1 MIIFGGSA
9 STKFAQRVSKSAD
22 AEYGLID
29 HRLFP
34 DGEHYM
40 RILSPVKGKDCAV
53 IQTTKTNDA
62 IVELL
67 LLLDTLNDL
76 GAESIH
82 TVMPYMGYSR
92 QDKVFNAG
100 ESFSAKTILKL
111 LDQYSDSITTINC
124 HFLDYAGV
132 FDFASVKIRNL
143 DAFPLVASFFKDKVK
158 SPIIVSPDDGALEYA
173 KKAAEIIGCEFVC
186 LEKKRLSDHNV
197 VVSAAD
203 LNVAGKDAIILD
215 DMISTGGTIIEA
227 ARFLRKEGAKSVRAG
242 CVHGV
247 FSRGVDVFKGVVDE
261 LVCTDTIPGKVSK
274 ITVADLIAKDLP
286 R

>member
-9 STKFAQRVSKSAD
+9 ATQLAQRVSKSAD
-22 AEYGLID
+22 AECGLVD

-34 DGEHYM
+34 DGEHYI
-40 RILSPVKGKDCAV
+40 RILSPVKGKDCTV
-53 IQTTKTNDA
+53 IQTTKTNDSL
-62 IVELL
+62 VELIL
-67 LLLDTLNDL
+67 ILDTLNDL

-82 TVMPYMGYSR
+82 TIMPYMGYSR

-100 ESFSAKTILKL
+100 ESFSARTLLRL

-132 FDFASVKIRNL
+132 FTFESVEILNL
-143 DAFPLVASFFKDKVK
+143 DAFPLVASYFKGKLK
-158 SPIIVSPDDGALEYA
+158 SPIIISPDDGALEYA
-173 KKAAEIIGCEFVC
+173 KKAAEIIGCEFAC
-186 LEKKRLSDHNV
+186 LDKKRLSDHSV
-197 VVSAAD
+197 VVSAD
-203 LNVAGKDAIILD
+203 GLNVAGKDAIILD
-215 DMISTGGTIIEA
+215 DMISTGGTIVEA
-227 ARFLRKEGAKSVRAG
+227 AKLLRKEGAKSVRAG

-261 LVCTDTIPGKVSK
+261 LVCTDTVPSKVSK

-286 R
+286 K